1 MLIYIH
7 GFNSS
12 ALSYKAGL
20 VRKRMIEL
28 GRAEMFLCPE
38 LPPSPRNAIGLLEHE
53 IEAHGRENVSLI
65 GSSLGGYY
73 ATWLAERHAEFARQ
87 TSQNLTYIA
96 LSAEPDE
103 FENVVDRF
111 RREGGRGMNVTLPFK
126 HRAFALANERSAR
139 AVQAEAAN
147 TLTFSESAVAADNTD
162 GVGLVRDLT
171 SNLGCTLSGARI
183 LLMIEP
189 GEAGQHLAD
198 VLLRKRPQG
207 VAVNLIYDAVGS
219 IDTPPEYFDR
229 LREAG
234 VNVLEFN
241 PLNPLKTR
249 NGWRIN
255 NRDHSKLVIVDGTTA
270 FTGGINISD
279 VYSSG
284 SSPGPSGSRRG
295 GSGKRSRDVGWRDVN
310 VRLEGPAVA
319 ELQRIFLATWAA
331 QAGTPLPQ
339 RNWFPSIKPQG
350 GGHPV
355 RVVSSGPEDAAPAI
369 YIALVSA
376 IEHAEKTIHITMAYF
391 VPDAQTIEALKHA
404 AARGVDVTLVLPSYT
419 DFWAVFHAGRSHYS
433 ELLESGVKIY
443 ERQAVLLHS
452 KTAVIDG
459 VWSTV
464 GSSNMFTPRRIACT
478 NWPMPMEAESPSPET
493 PMYSSSRLARFAP
506 VSTEGMGGRRCGR
519 ESREKR
525 SIPS

>member
-1 MLIYIH
+1 MSLLCPDAFLSPLAIEEAVA
-7 GFNSS
+7 GTPLTVGNA
-12 ALSYKAGL
+12 ALLLQDGPASYKA
-20 VRKRMIEL
+20 MFSAIE
-28 GRAEMFLCPE
+28 RA
-38 LPPSPRNAIGLLEHE
+38 RDHVN
-53 IEAHGRENVSLI
+53 IEF
-65 GSSLGGYY
+65 Y
-73 ATWLAERHAEFARQ
+73 
-87 TSQNLTYIA
+87 
-96 LSAEPDE
+96 
-103 FENVVDRF
+103 
-111 RREGGRGMNVTLPFK
+111 
-126 HRAFALANERSAR
+126 
-139 AVQAEAAN
+139 
-147 TLTFSESAVAADNTD
+147 
-162 GVGLVRDLT
+162 
-171 SNLGCTLSGARI
+171 
-183 LLMIEP
+183 MIEP

-295 GSGKRSRDVGWRDVN
+295 GSGRSALSGGGSGKRSRAVGWRDVN

-319 ELQRIFLATWAA
+319 ELQRIFLATWVA

-339 RNWFPSIKPQG
+339 RKWFPSIKPQG

-391 VPDAQTIEALKHA
+391 VPDAQTIEALKNA

-433 ELLESGVKIY
+433 ELLESAVKIY

-464 GSSNMFTPRRIACT
+464 GSSNMDLRSFLHNKELNVVILG
-478 NWPMPMEAESPSPET
+478 WDFGQQMEAMFAADLKESARIEPQAWAQRPLGLRIKEWAARAWAASGRATAAAGRT
-493 PMYSSSRLARFAP
+493 PWSGFATTRCLQDSSSTFARH
-506 VSTEGMGGRRCGR
+506 STTCYSRRR
-519 ESREKR
+519 HSKTSSRGSWNATAALSSR
-525 SIPS
+525 SGSNG